1 MPPQSKSRT
10 REAVDR
16 FVARVRHNIDVH
28 LETLGQDLVKAV
40 QDEGTGHVNVERLLA
55 ELGRPASS
63 DSHES
68 RLDVLAKLVGAMR
81 LLDEAVSLKGILDAL
96 SRGAAGQ
103 ADRVVVFLVDGQT
116 IRSFSDFG
124 FAGQKPADVP
134 IDTYGAISRAVTER
148 QRTSVSASGGTLPGD
163 VPLFMRPAAGKAGL
177 LIPLAVGGN
186 VVALVFA
193 EGPDRHAHPETGGVW
208 TESIEVLVR
217 HAASRLEN
225 VTSSRTVEVLTKPA

>member
-1 MPPQSKSRT
+1 
-10 REAVDR
+10 
-16 FVARVRHNIDVH
+16 VRHNIDVH

-40 QDEGTGHVNVERLLA
+40 QDEATGHVNVERLLA
-55 ELGRPASS
+55 ELGRPSG

-68 RLDVLAKLVGAMR
+68 RLDILAKLVGAMR

-103 ADRVVVFLVDGQT
+103 ADRVGVFLVDGQT

-124 FAGQKPADVP
+124 FGGQKPGDVP
-134 IDTYGAISRAVTER
+134 LDTYGAISRAVTER
-148 QRTSVSASGGTLPGD
+148 QRTSVSASGGALPGD
-163 VPLFMRPAAGKAGL
+163 VPSFMRPAAGKAGL